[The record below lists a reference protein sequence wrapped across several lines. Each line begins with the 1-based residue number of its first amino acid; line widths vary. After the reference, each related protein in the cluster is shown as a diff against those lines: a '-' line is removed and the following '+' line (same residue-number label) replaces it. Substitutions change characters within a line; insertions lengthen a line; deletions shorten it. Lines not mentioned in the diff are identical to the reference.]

1 VYRSPLGFEFRTD
14 HLDIALAVEEIR
26 TRRRTVAGRE
36 LGGGRAID
44 AVDHAAESGDR
55 HRAGTHRTGLG
66 ARIHRY
72 VALPVVVVEFPGGP
86 PREFQ
91 LRVGGDVFLGASGV
105 PALGDYLALP
115 NQQRSEGGVSAGGR
129 LASEFEC
136 PPEVSLVDH
145 GRR

>member
-1 VYRSPLGFEFRTD
+1 MYRSPLGFEFRTD

-44 AVDHAAESGDR
+44 AVDHAAEPGDR

-72 VALPVVVVEFPGGP
+72 VALPVVVELPGGP
-86 PREFQ
+86 PRELQFGM
-91 LRVGGDVFLGASGV
+91 GGDVLLGASGV
-105 PALGDYLALP
+105 PALGDYLAVSD
-115 NQQRSEGGVSAGGR
+115 QQRSEGGVSAGGR